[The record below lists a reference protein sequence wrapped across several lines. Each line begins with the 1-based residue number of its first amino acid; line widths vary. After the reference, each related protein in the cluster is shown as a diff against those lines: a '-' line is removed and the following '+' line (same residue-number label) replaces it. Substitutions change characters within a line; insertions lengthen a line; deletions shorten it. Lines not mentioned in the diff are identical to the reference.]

1 MIKTRKTPQRTC
13 LGCRQAK
20 DKKDLIRIVKSPD
33 GIVSVDLTGKKSG
46 RGAYLCPDPN
56 CLEKAVRSK
65 ALERSLGAAIDE
77 KVFDELR
84 LQLKERTEKEE

>member
-33 GIVSVDLTGKKSG
+33 GTVSVDLTGKKSG

>member
-33 GIVSVDLTGKKSG
+33 GTVSVDLTGKKSG

-84 LQLKERTEKEE
+84 LLLKERTEKEE

>member
-33 GIVSVDLTGKKSG
+33 RTVSVDLTGKKSG

>member
-33 GIVSVDLTGKKSG
+33 GTVSVDLTGQKSG

>member
-20 DKKDLIRIVKSPD
+20 AKKDLIRIVKSPD
-33 GIVSVDLTGKKSG
+33 GTVSVDLTGKKSG

>member
-20 DKKDLIRIVKSPD
+20 DKKDLIVKSPD
-33 GIVSVDLTGKKSG
+33 GTVSVDLTGKKSG

-56 CLEKAVRSK
+56 CLEKTVRSK

>member
-33 GIVSVDLTGKKSG
+33 GTVSVDLTGKKSG
-46 RGAYLCPDPN
+46 RGAYLCPDAN
-56 CLEKAVRSK
+56 CLDKAVRSK
-65 ALERSLGAAIDE
+65 ALERSLGVNIDQQ
-77 KVFDELR
+77 VFDELR
-84 LQLKERTEKEE
+84 RQLKERAEKEA